1 MIPTMERVG
10 QAGDRETRPRDD
22 HLVDLL
28 ERTASGD
35 EQALASLYDATSRFV
50 HGLALRILRDP
61 GAAEDITMDVYLQVF
76 RQAARYD
83 PRRGT
88 SLAWLLMLTRSR
100 AIDRLRAEAHR
111 RARETSTETAAL
123 PPSSDAG
130 PDEWTASAEVRHSV
144 CRALE
149 ALGPEQRR
157 AIELAYYQGLS
168 QSEIAERLALP
179 LGTVKTR
186 IRTGMMR
193 LREEL
198 HGVRGGEPV

>member
-10 QAGDRETRPRDD
+10 QAGDRQTRPRED

-35 EQALASLYDATSRFV
+35 QQALASLYDATSRFV

-83 PRRGT
+83 PGRGT
-88 SLAWLLMLTRSR
+88 SLAWLLVLTRSR
-100 AIDRLRAEAHR
+100 AIDRLRADTQR
-111 RARETSTETAAL
+111 RTRETSTETASL
-123 PPSSDAG
+123 PPSPEAG
-130 PDEWTASAEVRHSV
+130 PDEWTAGAEVQRSV
-144 CRALE
+144 GRALE
-149 ALGPEQRR
+149 ALSPEQRR
-157 AIELAYYQGLS
+157 AIELAYYHGLS
-168 QSEIAERLALP
+168 QSQIAERLALP

-186 IRTGMMR
+186 IRTAMMR
-193 LREEL
+193 LREQL
-198 HGVRGGEPV
+198 HGVRGGEAV